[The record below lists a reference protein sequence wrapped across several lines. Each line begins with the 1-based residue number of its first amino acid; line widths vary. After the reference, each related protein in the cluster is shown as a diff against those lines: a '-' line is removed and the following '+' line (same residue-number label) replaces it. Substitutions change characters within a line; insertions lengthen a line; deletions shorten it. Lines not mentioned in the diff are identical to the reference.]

1 MFEVLKDTQ
10 HLKWNIIYLV
20 LKKKIEKRTFW
31 KLSPCAQEQFLG
43 FGTSSQNNFFILQR
57 INKALEL
64 ENIHTE
70 NVNS

>member
-1 MFEVLKDTQ
+1 MKYYILR
-10 HLKWNIIYLV
+10 L
-20 LKKKIEKRTFW
+20 KKIEKKTFW

-64 ENIHTE
+64 ENIHIE

>member
-1 MFEVLKDTQ
+1 MKYYILR
-10 HLKWNIIYLV
+10 
-20 LKKKIEKRTFW
+20 LKKFFKKTFW

-57 INKALEL
+57 INKAVEL
-64 ENIHTE
+64 ENIHIE